1 MFSEPR
7 VDNKGVWRNAH
18 LDRGRMTNLIIDRG
32 YAALWPRL
40 ESGLFCLD
48 RETIAAMARP
58 WFFPELADL
67 ATLIRYLGHMRP
79 FDFDVGD
86 DGRARTSFFPFSTK
100 TGRNAPSTTKYIL
113 MTDKGFRGF
122 IQTALGWSIASL
134 DYHCEEMMV
143 GGSMSGDQNLI
154 ALAQSPD
161 AYLGLGRIVGLIT
174 EANPLEENYKG
185 LRKRLKPASLGL
197 LYQIGVELLA
207 RLLGLT
213 IARAEHVW
221 RNHRAEFRVFW
232 KWAESLSDLAAA
244 GGTLRTPLF
253 GHALGYGPSP
263 IAAFHSRTASNFG
276 VQAVAGDIMRVG
288 SILAMQTRPA
298 RVYVLGSAHD
308 AFVIE
313 APTEEIDAAVAW
325 MADVMDRAVKTVLGP
340 ECAIR
345 IKVKVTHGPNACD
358 WEESD
363 LFDLIKEIISGLERG
378 RKAA

>member
-1 MFSEPR
+1 
-7 VDNKGVWRNAH
+7 
-18 LDRGRMTNLIIDRG
+18 
-32 YAALWPRL
+32 
-40 ESGLFCLD
+40 
-48 RETIAAMARP
+48 
-58 WFFPELADL
+58 
-67 ATLIRYLGHMRP
+67 
-79 FDFDVGD
+79 
-86 DGRARTSFFPFSTK
+86 
-100 TGRNAPSTTKYIL
+100 

-122 IQTALGWSIASL
+122 FQPALGWSIASL

-143 GGSMSGDQNLI
+143 GGCVSGDQNLI

-174 EANPLEENYKG
+174 EADPLEENYKG

-197 LYQIGVELLA
+197 LYQIGVESLA

-340 ECAIR
+340 ECAIL
-345 IKVKVTHGPNACD
+345 IKIKVTHGPNACD

-363 LFDLIKEIISGLERG
+363 LFDLIKEIILGLEKG
-378 RKAA
+378 REAA